1 MEFFAGSSQFAE
13 GLGKIWEP
21 IFKFIKPLV
30 DAAEGAEKLLKLLP

>member
-1 MEFFAGSSQFAE
+1 MEFFAGSSDFASAIG
-13 GLGKIWEP
+13 GLWEP